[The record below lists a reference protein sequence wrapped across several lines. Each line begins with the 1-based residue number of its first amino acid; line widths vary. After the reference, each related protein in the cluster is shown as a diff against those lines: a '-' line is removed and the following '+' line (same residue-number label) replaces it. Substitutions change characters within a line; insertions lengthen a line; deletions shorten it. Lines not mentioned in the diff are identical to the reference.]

1 MGMGRKRDRQGELF
15 MATAD
20 LARSPGHPFYVRLNK
35 LLNEAEFDRWLEAK
49 CAPHFAAA
57 DKPGRPSIPPGTYF
71 RMLLIGYFE
80 GLESQ
85 RGIAWRCADS
95 LSLHEFLGV
104 APHEPTP
111 DHSTLTNT
119 RKRLP
124 PEIFDDVFRFVLQLA
139 GKKKLISGKRV
150 GVDTTTVEA
159 DAAMKSIV
167 RRDTGEDW
175 REYVTRLMK
184 EEGVI
189 SPDAEPT
196 NEELRR
202 FDKKRK
208 KKASNAE
215 WGSTTDPDAEIT
227 QLKDGRTHLAY
238 KSSHVVDLESDLIL
252 AAPIHKATTADMH
265 LLVDDVLAAQ
275 ENLQAAQLDVAIAEV
290 AADKGYH
297 SAAALELCDE
307 LGLRT
312 YIPEPKMPQGRV
324 WTEKPPAQQR
334 VVYAN
339 RRRMKR
345 AKGKR
350 LGRLRSER
358 VERSFAHVCD
368 AGGMRR
374 SRLRG
379 LIDVTKRYLIAA
391 AAHNLG
397 RILFKLFGIGKPR
410 SLQGNFAA
418 ENARRALALLSQLL
432 TRLLRA
438 LSARVNRLTRSYAT
452 LRAETE
458 FPRPRCRMSTFS
470 TGC

>member
-1 MGMGRKRDRQGELF
+1 MAMGRKRVRQVELF
-15 MATAD
+15 TSTAD
-20 LARSPGHPFYVRLNK
+20 LARSPGHPFYRRLNR
-35 LLNEAEFDRWLEAK
+35 LLGEAEFDRWIEAK
-49 CAPHFAAA
+49 CAPHYEAS

-71 RMLLIGYFE
+71 RMLLVGYFE
-80 GLESQ
+80 GIESQ

-95 LSLHEFLGV
+95 LSLHEFLNV
-104 APHEPTP
+104 AAHEPTP

-124 PEIFDDVFRFVLQLA
+124 PEIFDGVFQFVLKLA
-139 GKKKLISGKRV
+139 NEKKLLHGKTV
-150 GVDTTTVEA
+150 GVDTTTLEA
-159 DAAMKSIV
+159 DAAMKSIL
-167 RRDTGEDW
+167 RRGTGEDW
-175 REYVTRLMK
+175 KQYVTRLMQ
-184 EEGVI
+184 EEGVVAK
-189 SPDAEPT
+189 DAEPT

-215 WGSTTDPDAEIT
+215 WSSSTDPDAEII

-238 KSSHVVDLESDLIL
+238 KASHVVDLESDLIL
-252 AAPIHKATTADMH
+252 AAPIHPATTADMH

-275 ENLQAAQLDVAIAEV
+275 VNLKAAQVKVEIREV

-297 SAAALELCDE
+297 SAAALELCDAV
-307 LGLRT
+307 GLRT
-312 YIPEPKMPQGRV
+312 YVPEPKMPQGRT
-324 WTEKPPAQQR
+324 WIDKPEGFQR
-334 VVYAN
+334 VVYEN

-358 VERSFAHVCD
+358 VERTFAHVCD

-374 SRLRG
+374 TRLRG
-379 LIDVTKRYLIAA
+379 LLDVTKRYLIAA

-410 SLQGNFAA
+410 SLQGGRANASSLDFLFAP
-418 ENARRALALLSQLL
+418 LLITLS
-432 TRLLRA
+432 TIRSHR
-438 LSARVNRLTRSYAT
+438 LSAIRIAAN
-452 LRAETE
+452 
-458 FPRPRCRMSTFS
+458 S